1 MHEAPPP
8 TPASPPASS
17 AVPAEPLSHGLKQRH
32 LTMLGL
38 GGVIGAG
45 LFVGSGAGIAV
56 AGPAIVVS
64 YLIAGALAMLVMRML
79 GEMSAA
85 MPASGSF
92 SVHAERA
99 LGRWA
104 GFSVGWLYWFL
115 LVVVLAVEATA
126 AAQIAHGWVPGI
138 EPWAWVLLF
147 MVVFTAANLTAVKN
161 FGEFEFWFASLKVGA
176 IVVFLVLGVLAVLG
190 LLPDTDPVGMANLT
204 GQGGFLP
211 NGWGGVV
218 SGVLTV
224 VFAFGGLEVVTIA
237 AAETDD
243 PARAVGRAVRSAV
256 VRILF
261 FYVGSMLVIVTVLPW
276 TAQQAGLSPYVK
288 VLDAIGVP
296 SAGQIM
302 NIVVFVALLSALNA
316 NLYGSSRMVF
326 SLAERG
332 EAPRGLLKVSGGGSR
347 EATGAG
353 SRETTGAGSRET
365 TGGGSRETTGGGSR
379 ETTGGGSRVTTGG
392 VPRRAV
398 LASVAFGFVSVL
410 LNLLWPDTV
419 FLYMLNSVGAVLL
432 FVWALIAASQLRL
445 RARLEQEAP
454 EALSLRMW
462 CFPYLTWVTLAGLA
476 GVLLL
481 MLTDEAARPQVL
493 WSAGAT
499 ALVLLVAVGRQWRE
513 RRGSAVADR

>member
-8 TPASPPASS
+8 VPAPAPSSS

-126 AAQIAHGWVPGI
+126 AAQIAHGWVPGV

-176 IVVFLVLGVLAVLG
+176 IVVFLVLGLLAVLG
-190 LLPDTDPVGMANLT
+190 WLPDSDPVGMTNLT

-296 SAGQIM
+296 SAGQVM

-316 NLYGSSRMVF
+316 NLYGSSRMIF

-347 EATGAG
+347 ETA
-353 SRETTGAGSRET
+353 
-365 TGGGSRETTGGGSR
+365 
-379 ETTGGGSRVTTGG
+379 GG

-445 RARLEQEAP
+445 RGRLEQEAP
-454 EALSLRMW
+454 EALTLRMW
-462 CFPYLTWVTLAGLA
+462 CFPYLTWVTLAGLL
-476 GVLLL
+476 GVLVL

-499 ALVLLVAVGRQWRE
+499 ALVLLVAVGRQRRE
-513 RRGSAVADR
+513 QRRGSAAADR

>member
-1 MHEAPPP
+1 MHDS
-8 TPASPPASS
+8 PAAE
-17 AVPAEPLSHGLKQRH
+17 AEPLSHGLKQRH

-56 AGPAIVVS
+56 AGPGIVLS

-85 MPASGSF
+85 MPASGAF

-104 GFSVGWLYWFL
+104 GFSVGWLYWFM
-115 LVVVLAVEATA
+115 LVVVLAVEATGA
-126 AAQIAHGWVPGI
+126 AEIANGWAPGVPQ
-138 EPWAWVLLF
+138 WSWVLIF
-147 MVVFTAANLTAVKN
+147 MVVFTAANLAAVKN
-161 FGEFEFWFASLKVGA
+161 FGEFEFWFAALKVGA
-176 IVVFLVLGVLAVLG
+176 IVLFLVLGLLAIFGV
-190 LLPDTDPVGMANLT
+190 LPDTDPVGLSNLT

-211 NGWGGVV
+211 HGWSGVV
-218 SGVLTV
+218 SGVLAV

-237 AAETDD
+237 AAETED
-243 PARAVGRAVRSAV
+243 PARNIARAVRSAV
-256 VRILF
+256 WRILF

-276 TAQQAGLSPYVK
+276 TAMKPGLSPYVA
-288 VLDAIGVP
+288 VLDSIGVR

-332 EAPRGLLKVSGGGSR
+332 EAPKGLLKIT
-347 EATGAG
+347 A
-353 SRETTGAGSRET
+353 
-365 TGGGSRETTGGGSR
+365 
-379 ETTGGGSRVTTGG
+379 GG

-410 LNLLWPDTV
+410 LNLKWPDTV
-419 FLYMLNSVGAVLL
+419 FLYMLNAVGAVLL
-432 FVWALIAASQLRL
+432 FVWGLIAVSQLRL
-445 RARLEQEAP
+445 RRRIEHESPERLT
-454 EALSLRMW
+454 LRMW
-462 CFPYLTWVTLAGLA
+462 GFPWLTWVALAGIG
-476 GVLLL
+476 GVLVL
-481 MLTDEAARPQVL
+481 MLTDDASRPQVL
-493 WSAGAT
+493 WSTGAT
-499 ALVLLVAVGRQWRE
+499 GAVL
-513 RRGSAVADR
+513 AVAGVREWRARRRRA

>member
-1 MHEAPPP
+1 MRDAPPP
-8 TPASPPASS
+8 TGKTALGEGAGER
-17 AVPAEPLSHGLKQRH
+17 EPLSGGLKQRH

-56 AGPAIVVS
+56 AGPGIVLS

-85 MPASGSF
+85 MPASGAF

-115 LVVVLAVEATA
+115 LVVVLAVEATG
-126 AAQIAHGWVPGI
+126 AAQIAGGWVPAVPQWG
-138 EPWAWVLLF
+138 WVLIF
-147 MVVFTAANLTAVKN
+147 MIVFTVANLAAVKN
-161 FGEFEFWFASLKVGA
+161 FGEFEFWFATLKVTA
-176 IVVFLVLGVLAVLG
+176 IVLFLVLSVLAVFG
-190 LLPDTDPVGMANLT
+190 VLPDTHPTGLANLT
-204 GQGGFLP
+204 GRGGFLP
-211 NGWGGVV
+211 NGWSGVV
-218 SGVLTV
+218 SGVLAV

-237 AAETDD
+237 AAESDD

-256 VRILF
+256 WRILF
-261 FYVGSMLVIVTVLPW
+261 FYVGSMLVIVTLLPW
-276 TAQQAGLSPYVK
+276 SSMQPGKSPYVA
-288 VLDAIGVP
+288 VLDSIGVP
-296 SAGQIM
+296 GAGQIM

-332 EAPRGLLKVSGGGSR
+332 EAPRALLKVSG
-347 EATGAG
+347 
-353 SRETTGAGSRET
+353 
-365 TGGGSRETTGGGSR
+365 
-379 ETTGGGSRVTTGG
+379 GG

-410 LNLLWPDTV
+410 LNLKWPDSV
-419 FLYMLNSVGAVLL
+419 FLYMLNAVGAVLL
-432 FVWALIAASQLRL
+432 FVWGLIAVSQLRL
-445 RARLEQEAP
+445 RPRIEREAP
-454 EALSLRMW
+454 ATLTLRMW
-462 CFPYLTWVTLAGLA
+462 AFPYLTWAALVAMA
-476 GVLLL
+476 GVLVL
-481 MLTDEAARPQVL
+481 MLTDATARPQLL

-499 ALVLLVAVGRQWRE
+499 AAVLLVAGARELRARRTGGGRRP
-513 RRGSAVADR
+513 

>member
-8 TPASPPASS
+8 TSTPAPGPSSS
-17 AVPAEPLSHGLKQRH
+17 AVSAEPLSHGLKQRH

-126 AAQIAHGWVPGI
+126 AAQIAHGWAPGI

-176 IVVFLVLGVLAVLG
+176 IVVFLVLGLLAVLG
-190 LLPDTDPVGMANLT
+190 WLPDTDPVGMTNLT

-316 NLYGSSRMVF
+316 NLYGSSRMIF

-347 EATGAG
+347 E
-353 SRETTGAGSRET
+353 TTGAASRE
-365 TGGGSRETTGGGSR
+365 
-379 ETTGGGSRVTTGG
+379 TTGG

-462 CFPYLTWVTLAGLA
+462 CFPYLTWVTLAGLF

-513 RRGSAVADR
+513 RRGPA

>member
-1 MHEAPPP
+1 MHDAPLSPAGAP
-8 TPASPPASS
+8 TP
-17 AVPAEPLSHGLKQRH
+17 PAEPLEHGLKQRH

-126 AAQIAHGWVPGI
+126 AAQIAHGWVPAV

-161 FGEFEFWFASLKVGA
+161 FGEFEFWFASLKVVA
-176 IVVFLVLGVLAVLG
+176 IVVFLGLGVLAVLG
-190 LLPDTDPVGMANLT
+190 WLPDTDPVGMANLT

-218 SGVLTV
+218 AGVLTV

-237 AAETDD
+237 AAETAD

-288 VLDAIGVP
+288 VLDTIGVP

-332 EAPRGLLKVSGGGSR
+332 EAPRGLLKVSRKPGT
-347 EATGAG
+347 E
-353 SRETTGAGSRET
+353 
-365 TGGGSRETTGGGSR
+365 
-379 ETTGGGSRVTTGG
+379 GG

-454 EALSLRMW
+454 GALVLRMW
-462 CFPYLTWVTLAGLA
+462 CFPYLTWLTLAGLL
-476 GVLLL
+476 GVLVL
-481 MLTDEAARPQVL
+481 MLTDADARPQVL

-513 RRGSAVADR
+513 GKRSALTGR

>member
-1 MHEAPPP
+1 MHDAPP
-8 TPASPPASS
+8 THSPVRS
-17 AVPAEPLSHGLKQRH
+17 EPLAHGLKQRH

-56 AGPAIVVS
+56 AGPAVVVS

-104 GFSVGWLYWFL
+104 GFSVGWLYWFM

-126 AAQIAHGWVPGI
+126 AAQIAHAWVPAVDQ
-138 EPWAWVLLF
+138 WLWVLLF
-147 MVVFTAANLTAVKN
+147 MVVFTVANLTAVKN
-161 FGEFEFWFASLKVGA
+161 FGEFEFWFAALKVTA
-176 IVVFLVLGVLAVLG
+176 IVAFLVLGVLAVLG
-190 LLPDTDPVGMANLT
+190 VLPDTDPVGLTNLT

-211 NGWGGVV
+211 NGWDGVV

-288 VLDAIGVP
+288 VLDSIGVP

-316 NLYGSSRMVF
+316 NLYGSSRMIF

-332 EAPRGLLKVSGGGSR
+332 EAPRGLLKVSGTRGAEGSPS
-347 EATGAG
+347 G
-353 SRETTGAGSRET
+353 
-365 TGGGSRETTGGGSR
+365 
-379 ETTGGGSRVTTGG
+379 GG

-410 LNLLWPDTV
+410 LNLEWPDTV
-419 FLYMLNSVGAVLL
+419 FLHMLNSVGAVLL
-432 FVWALIAASQLRL
+432 FVWGLIAASQLRL
-445 RARLEQEAP
+445 RRRLEREAP
-454 EALSLRMW
+454 DALALRMW
-462 CFPYLTWVTLAGLA
+462 CFPYLTWVTLAGLLA
-476 GVLLL
+476 VLLL
-481 MLTDEAARPQVL
+481 MLTDDAARPQVL
-493 WSAGAT
+493 WSAAAT
-499 ALVLLVAVGRQWRE
+499 ALVLLVAVVRE
-513 RRGSAVADR
+513 RRAKP

>member
-8 TPASPPASS
+8 TNSPSPAPAPVPASS

-176 IVVFLVLGVLAVLG
+176 IVVFLVLGLLAVFG
-190 LLPDTDPVGMANLT
+190 WLPDTDPVGMTNLT

-316 NLYGSSRMVF
+316 NLYGSSRMIF

-347 EATGAG
+347 E
-353 SRETTGAGSRET
+353 
-365 TGGGSRETTGGGSR
+365 
-379 ETTGGGSRVTTGG
+379 TTGG

-462 CFPYLTWVTLAGLA
+462 CFPYLTWVTLAGLF

-513 RRGSAVADR
+513 RRGPAVADR

>member
-8 TPASPPASS
+8 TPPGPSTPAVPPASADGPPS
-17 AVPAEPLSHGLKQRH
+17 AALPPSAAPAEPLAHGLKQRH

-126 AAQIAHGWVPGI
+126 AAQIAHGWVPAV

-147 MVVFTAANLTAVKN
+147 MVVFTHANLTAVKN

-176 IVVFLVLGVLAVLG
+176 IVVFLVLGGLAVFG
-190 LLPDTDPVGMANLT
+190 LLPDTDPVGMTNLT
-204 GQGGFLP
+204 GRGGFLP
-211 NGWGGVV
+211 NGWSGVV

-332 EAPRGLLKVSGGGSR
+332 EAPRGLLKVAGGGAGK
-347 EATGAG
+347 EGGADG
-353 SRETTGAGSRET
+353 SPGRA
-365 TGGGSRETTGGGSR
+365 
-379 ETTGGGSRVTTGG
+379 GG

-445 RARLEQEAP
+445 RARLEREAP

-462 CFPYLTWVTLAGLA
+462 CFPYLTWLTLAGLL
-476 GVLLL
+476 GVLVL
-481 MLTDEAARPQVL
+481 MLTDDAARPQVL

-499 ALVLLVAVGRQWRE
+499 ALVLLVAAGREWRG
-513 RRGSAVADR
+513 RRAGPAESGAEGAGAGGA

>member
-1 MHEAPPP
+1 MHDAPPP
-8 TPASPPASS
+8 TQQ
-17 AVPAEPLSHGLKQRH
+17 EPLSHGLKQRH

-56 AGPAIVVS
+56 AGPGIVVS

-85 MPASGSF
+85 IPASGAF

-126 AAQIAHGWVPGI
+126 AAQIAHGWVPGVDQ
-138 EPWAWVLLF
+138 WAWVLAF
-147 MVVFTAANLTAVKN
+147 MVVFTVTNLTAVKN
-161 FGEFEFWFASLKVGA
+161 FGEFEFWFAALKVTA
-176 IVVFLVLGVLAVLG
+176 IVIFLVLGLLAVFG
-190 LLPDTDPVGMANLT
+190 LLPDTDPVGLTNLT

-237 AAETDD
+237 AAETDN

-316 NLYGSSRMVF
+316 NLYGASRMVF

-332 EAPRGLLKVSGGGSR
+332 EGPRGLLKVSGS
-347 EATGAG
+347 
-353 SRETTGAGSRET
+353 
-365 TGGGSRETTGGGSR
+365 GGGGE
-379 ETTGGGSRVTTGG
+379 

-410 LNLLWPDTV
+410 LNLKWPDSV
-419 FLYMLNSVGAVLL
+419 FLYLLNSVGAVLL
-432 FVWALIAASQLRL
+432 FVWGLIAASQLRL
-445 RARLEQEAP
+445 RRRLEREAP
-454 EALSLRMW
+454 EALTLRMW
-462 CFPYLTWVTLAGLA
+462 CFPWLTWVTLAALVA
-476 GVLLL
+476 VLVL
-481 MLTDEAARPQVL
+481 MLTDDVARPQVL

-499 ALVLLVAVGRQWRE
+499 GLVLLVAGARE
-513 RRGSAVADR
+513 LRDRRRA

>member
-8 TPASPPASS
+8 TPASAPAST

-126 AAQIAHGWVPGI
+126 AAQIAHGWVPGV

-161 FGEFEFWFASLKVGA
+161 FGEFEFWFAALKVGA
-176 IVVFLVLGVLAVLG
+176 IVVFLVLGGLAVFG

-316 NLYGSSRMVF
+316 NLYGSSRMIF

-347 EATGAG
+347 ETSGGDSREAAGSG
-353 SRETTGAGSRET
+353 SRETS
-365 TGGGSRETTGGGSR
+365 
-379 ETTGGGSRVTTGG
+379 GG

-462 CFPYLTWVTLAGLA
+462 CFPYLTWVTLAGLF
-476 GVLLL
+476 GVLVL

-513 RRGSAVADR
+513 KREGSPAADR

>member
-1 MHEAPPP
+1 MHDQ
-8 TPASPPASS
+8 
-17 AVPAEPLSHGLKQRH
+17 AVQQPQEPQHLKEPKEPLSAGLKQRH

-56 AGPAIVVS
+56 AGPGIVLS
-64 YLIAGALAMLVMRML
+64 YLIAGAIAMLVMRML
-79 GEMSAA
+79 GELSAA

-115 LVVVLAVEATA
+115 LVVVLAVEATGA
-126 AAQIAHGWVPGI
+126 AKIANGWVPGV
-138 EPWAWVLLF
+138 PQWTWVLIF
-147 MVVFTAANLTAVKN
+147 MVVFTVANLAAVKN
-161 FGEFEFWFASLKVGA
+161 FGEFEFWFAALKVGA
-176 IVVFLVLGVLAVLG
+176 IVLFLVLGALAIFGV
-190 LLPDTDPVGMANLT
+190 LPDTDPVGLANLT
-204 GQGGFLP
+204 GDGGFFP
-211 NGWGGVV
+211 NGASGVI
-218 SGVLTV
+218 SGVLAV

-256 VRILF
+256 FRILF
-261 FYVGSMLVIVTVLPW
+261 FYVGSMLVIVTLLPW
-276 TAQQAGLSPYVK
+276 DSMTPGLSPYVA
-288 VLDAIGVP
+288 VLDRIGIP
-296 SAGQIM
+296 AAGTIM

-332 EAPRGLLKVSGGGSR
+332 EAPKGLLRTSP
-347 EATGAG
+347 
-353 SRETTGAGSRET
+353 
-365 TGGGSRETTGGGSR
+365 
-379 ETTGGGSRVTTGG
+379 GG

-398 LASVAFGFVSVL
+398 LASVAFGFVSVV

-419 FLYMLNSVGAVLL
+419 FLYMLNAVGAVLL
-432 FVWALIAASQLRL
+432 FVWGLIAVSQLKLRRRIEREMPERL
-445 RARLEQEAP
+445 TLK
-454 EALSLRMW
+454 MW
-462 CFPYLTWVTLAGLA
+462 AFPYLTWAALAA
-476 GVLLL
+476 MAVVLVL
-481 MLTDEAARPQVL
+481 MLLDDSARPQLL

-499 ALVLLVAVGRQWRE
+499 ALVLLVSLVRE
-513 RRGSAVADR
+513 LRARRA

>member
-1 MHEAPPP
+1 MHDAPP
-8 TPASPPASS
+8 THSP
-17 AVPAEPLSHGLKQRH
+17 VPSEPLAPGLKQRH

-56 AGPAIVVS
+56 AGPAVVVS

-126 AAQIAHGWVPGI
+126 AAQIAHGWVPAVDQ
-138 EPWAWVLLF
+138 WLWVLLF
-147 MVVFTAANLTAVKN
+147 MVVFTVANLTAVKN
-161 FGEFEFWFASLKVGA
+161 FGEFEFWFAALKVGA
-176 IVVFLVLGVLAVLG
+176 IVVFLVLGLLAVLG
-190 LLPDTDPVGMANLT
+190 VLPDTGPVGLTNLT

-211 NGWGGVV
+211 NGWDGVV

-288 VLDAIGVP
+288 VLDSIGVP

-316 NLYGSSRMVF
+316 NLYGSSRMIF

-332 EAPRGLLKVSGGGSR
+332 EAPRGLLKVSGGQG
-347 EATGAG
+347 
-353 SRETTGAGSRET
+353 
-365 TGGGSRETTGGGSR
+365 
-379 ETTGGGSRVTTGG
+379 GG

-410 LNLLWPDTV
+410 LNLRWPDTV
-419 FLYMLNSVGAVLL
+419 FLHMLNSVGAVLL
-432 FVWALIAASQLRL
+432 FVWGLIAASQLRL
-445 RARLEQEAP
+445 RRRLEREAP
-454 EALSLRMW
+454 GALTLRMW
-462 CFPYLTWVTLAGLA
+462 CFPYLTWVTLAGLLA
-476 GVLLL
+476 VLLL
-481 MLTDEAARPQVL
+481 MLTDDAARPQVL

-499 ALVLLVAVGRQWRE
+499 GLVLLVAVVRE
-513 RRGSAVADR
+513 LRTRP

>member
-1 MHEAPPP
+1 MHDQLPSEP
-8 TPASPPASS
+8 
-17 AVPAEPLSHGLKQRH
+17 EPLGGGLKQRH

-56 AGPAIVVS
+56 AGPGIVVS
-64 YLIAGALAMLVMRML
+64 YLIAGTLAMCVMRML

-115 LVVVLAVEATA
+115 LVVVLAVEATG
-126 AAQIAHGWVPGI
+126 AAQIANGWAPGVPQ
-138 EPWAWVLLF
+138 WAWVLVF
-147 MVVFTAANLTAVKN
+147 MMVFTGANLAAVKN
-161 FGEFEFWFASLKVGA
+161 FGEFEFWFAALKVFA
-176 IVVFLVLGVLAVLG
+176 IVAFLILGTLAVFG
-190 LLPDTDPVGMANLT
+190 LLPDTDPVGLTNLT

-211 NGWGGVV
+211 HGWQGVI
-218 SGVLTV
+218 SGVLAV

-237 AAETDD
+237 AAESDD
-243 PARAVGRAVRSAV
+243 PVRAVSRAVRSAV
-256 VRILF
+256 FRILF

-276 TAQQAGLSPYVK
+276 TAQKAGISPYVT

-332 EAPRGLLKVSGGGSR
+332 EAPPALLKVSG
-347 EATGAG
+347 
-353 SRETTGAGSRET
+353 
-365 TGGGSRETTGGGSR
+365 
-379 ETTGGGSRVTTGG
+379 GG

-410 LNLLWPDTV
+410 LNLEWPESV

-445 RARLEQEAP
+445 RRLVEREAP
-454 EALSLRMW
+454 ERLVLRMW
-462 CFPYLTWVTLAGLA
+462 GFPWLTWVTLAAMAAVIG
-476 GVLLL
+476 L
-481 MLTDEAARPQVL
+481 MLTDDTARPQLL
-493 WSAGAT
+493 WSTGAT
-499 ALVLLVAVGRQWRE
+499 ALVVAVSGVRE
-513 RRGSAVADR
+513 LRARRA

>member
-8 TPASPPASS
+8 ANSPSPAPAPAPAPGPASS

-176 IVVFLVLGVLAVLG
+176 IVVFLVLGLLAVFG
-190 LLPDTDPVGMANLT
+190 WLPDTDPVGMTNLT

-316 NLYGSSRMVF
+316 NLYGSSRMIF

-347 EATGAG
+347 E
-353 SRETTGAGSRET
+353 T
-365 TGGGSRETTGGGSR
+365 TGGGSRK
-379 ETTGGGSRVTTGG
+379 TTGG

-462 CFPYLTWVTLAGLA
+462 CFPYLTWVTLAGLF

-513 RRGSAVADR
+513 RRGSAVAGR

>member
-1 MHEAPPP
+1 MSEPL
-8 TPASPPASS
+8 
-17 AVPAEPLSHGLKQRH
+17 PAEPLSHGLKQRH

-56 AGPAIVVS
+56 AGPGIVIS
-64 YLIAGALAMLVMRML
+64 YLIAGTLAMLVMRML
-79 GEMSAA
+79 GEMSSAL
-85 MPASGSF
+85 PASGSF

-104 GFSVGWLYWFL
+104 GFTVGWLYWFL

-126 AAQIAHGWVPGI
+126 AAAIAGSWVPGM
-138 EPWAWVLLF
+138 PQWSWVLIF
-147 MVVFTAANLTAVKN
+147 MVVFTGANLTAVRN
-161 FGEFEFWFASLKVGA
+161 FGEFEFWFAALKVGA
-176 IVVFLVLGVLAVLG
+176 IILFLALGLLAVFG
-190 LLPDTDPVGMANLT
+190 VLPDTDPVGFSHLS
-204 GQGGFLP
+204 GDGGFLP
-211 NGWGGVV
+211 NGWHGVV

-256 VRILF
+256 FRILF

-276 TAQQAGLSPYVK
+276 TAQRAGLSPYVT
-288 VLDAIGVP
+288 VLDSIGIP
-296 SAGQIM
+296 SAGTIM

-316 NLYGSSRMVF
+316 NLYGSSRMIF

-332 EAPRGLLKVSGGGSR
+332 EAPRGLLKV
-347 EATGAG
+347 AG
-353 SRETTGAGSRET
+353 S
-365 TGGGSRETTGGGSR
+365 
-379 ETTGGGSRVTTGG
+379 

-410 LNLLWPDTV
+410 LNLKWPDSV
-419 FLYMLNSVGAVLL
+419 FLYMLNAVGAVLL

-445 RARLEQEAP
+445 RRRIERETP
-454 EALSLRMW
+454 ELLQLRMW
-462 CFPYLTWVTLAGLA
+462 GFPWLTWATLAGLA
-476 GVLLL
+476 AVLVL
-481 MLTDEAARPQVL
+481 MLTDDTARPQLL
-493 WSAGAT
+493 WSLGAT
-499 ALVLLVAVGRQWRE
+499 AAVL
-513 RRGSAVADR
+513 AVAGVREIRGRHTADRD

>member
-8 TPASPPASS
+8 TNSPSPAPAPVPASS

-176 IVVFLVLGVLAVLG
+176 IVVFLVLGLLAVFG
-190 LLPDTDPVGMANLT
+190 WLPDTDPVGMTNLT

-316 NLYGSSRMVF
+316 NLYGSSRMIF

-347 EATGAG
+347 E
-353 SRETTGAGSRET
+353 
-365 TGGGSRETTGGGSR
+365 
-379 ETTGGGSRVTTGG
+379 TTGG

-462 CFPYLTWVTLAGLA
+462 CFPYLTWVTLAGLF

-513 RRGSAVADR
+513 RRGSA